1 MFDAGSMR
9 PEWCFVIEEGDRS
22 LGHVALWTLPG
33 MGKPL
38 DLVLLD
44 VPWEDLSTGGRLF
57 WRTCSKE
64 HARSERERSGTS
76 STRR

>member
-1 MFDAGSMR
+1 M
-9 PEWCFVIEEGDRS
+9 
-22 LGHVALWTLPG
+22 ALWTLPG

-44 VPWEDLSTGGRLF
+44 VPWEDLSTGQRLF